1 MCLGI
6 GVLMIFLSQ
15 SIILSQSQ
23 GILSSTSLDSCNFAS
38 LQCSYRTGC
47 GTALKSYLIEC
58 DPLIQNRT
66 QDCTEGCKN
75 TLIGLT
81 STPEGQ
87 RLMTCDC
94 EDDRCR
100 RAKVHLETCRREV
113 LYATRNDTVVS
124 CSEARWICMSDA
136 ECGKAL
142 EYYHHLCRAMFKGRR
157 CTERCKN
164 SVSILSRQGQAAK
177 LSQCECRA
185 NETIDEFQCSVVQ
198 ENMSRLCFDR
208 KEVEREELGNGEGKS
223 GTVTNVVVEGGGDV
237 LDNKVSSLDDRA
249 KMDRACAL
257 PTARL
262 AFEILFICKFIQT
275 WFYQNAI

>member
-1 MCLGI
+1 M
-6 GVLMIFLSQ
+6 
-15 SIILSQSQ
+15 
-23 GILSSTSLDSCNFAS
+23 
-38 LQCSYRTGC
+38 
-47 GTALKSYLIEC
+47 KSYLIEC

-87 RLMTCDC
+87 KLMTCDC

-100 RAKVHLETCRREV
+100 RTKIHLETCRRQV

-142 EYYHHLCRAMFKGRR
+142 EYYHHLCRAMFKGKR

-164 SVSILSRQGQAAK
+164 SLSILSRQDKAAK
-177 LSQCECRA
+177 LSQCECRE
-185 NETIDEFQCSVVQ
+185 NETIDEFQCRDIQV
-198 ENMSRLCFDR
+198 NMARLCFDP
-208 KEVEREELGNGEGKS
+208 KEEEPETEAESATETNEEDADEGVLENEVSLTDEWGKVGRS
-223 GTVTNVVVEGGGDV
+223 GVIPMQSIRIGV
-237 LDNKVSSLDDRA
+237 LIV
-249 KMDRACAL
+249 C
-257 PTARL
+257 
-262 AFEILFICKFIQT
+262 IFIQ
-275 WFYQNAI
+275 FNFNDKLMQFF